1 MKNLWIWLPEI
12 SLFAA
17 GFAAGAVASWVFWII
32 RSKTARELADEI
44 YKAGESQRR
53 MSLDAFVSE
62 VKAGFG
68 DLSLKALGRSTEEFL
83 KLAASRLGA
92 EREVSSLELEEK
104 KGAIDRQLAR
114 MLDEIEKVARLV
126 RELEKDRVEKF
137 GDLTRQ
143 LQSTR
148 EQTEALEKTTG
159 NLRRALAS
167 PIARGQWGE
176 RMAEDVLRIAGFVEN
191 VNYLKQAAVEGV
203 GTRPDFTFLLPKGL
217 KLNMDVKFPLD
228 NYMRYLDAGSD
239 AERERYR
246 SDFQRDVRRR
256 MKEVSSREYID
267 PEQRTLGFVLVFI
280 PNERI
285 YAFMHENDASL
296 LDTGIRKKVVL
307 CSPLTLFAVLAVIR
321 QAVDNFSLEQTS
333 AEILS
338 LLGAFQDRWE
348 AFLGKLDLLGKRIGE
363 AQKEFDALS
372 TTRRRQLE
380 RPLNR
385 IRELRAER
393 GAAPWVEPGGEGG
406 QAPEPE

>member
-1 MKNLWIWLPEI
+1 
-12 SLFAA
+12 
-17 GFAAGAVASWVFWII
+17 
-32 RSKTARELADEI
+32 
-44 YKAGESQRR
+44 
-53 MSLDAFVSE
+53 
-62 VKAGFG
+62 
-68 DLSLKALGRSTEEFL
+68 
-83 KLAASRLGA
+83 
-92 EREVSSLELEEK
+92 
-104 KGAIDRQLAR
+104 
-114 MLDEIEKVARLV
+114 
-126 RELEKDRVEKF
+126 
-137 GDLTRQ
+137 
-143 LQSTR
+143 
-148 EQTEALEKTTG
+148 
-159 NLRRALAS
+159 
-167 PIARGQWGE
+167 
-176 RMAEDVLRIAGFVEN
+176 MAEDVLRIAGFVEN

-285 YAFMHENDASL
+285 YAFMHENDPSL